1 MSHAEARVY
10 ASPVRV
16 LGALSCGRRAAYSW
30 PLAPDAH
37 DTLPLVALVEAL
49 SRPEAYPFPVE
60 RVDVLHTHVS
70 VLFFAGPRVYKVK
83 KPVDLGFLDFR
94 EPAARRRAC
103 AEEVRLNEALA
114 PGVYLGVAPIGRDER
129 GELRIGGPGEP
140 VEVAVEMVR
149 LPVDRM
155 LDRLLADDDVG
166 DEAIDELARLLAGFH
181 AAAGTGPGVDEHGSP
196 EAVAA
201 NVRENFAQ
209 TRGHV
214 AAPGEAA
221 PGGARTVSPALHAYL
236 EAEAERLLA
245 EDDAL
250 LRRRVAEGR
259 VRDGHGDL
267 HAGNVCLAPR
277 GTLVYDRIEF
287 AARFRCGDVA
297 CDLAFLTMDLDE
309 RGHHELSARLVR
321 RYVEASGDAEL
332 VGLLPFYE
340 QYRAIVRA
348 KVLGLAASDLAVPGE
363 ARERSRLDAVGYW
376 LLAAGYALPPALVL
390 TCGLPASGKSTVA
403 RELARALRAPLLA
416 SDARRKQLAGLT
428 PTARTGDAWE
438 EGIYSVDASDRV
450 YTSLLGDAGRSLDA
464 GRSVVVDAT
473 FAAEARRAPFLELA
487 DERGVPLLLV
497 EAVVPVDEAHRRL
510 AARRL
515 DRSAV
520 SDADVVVYERLRD
533 AYEPPGEV
541 PAEERVALESVGP
554 PVELAARAID
564 VLVGRARASG

>member
-1 MSHAEARVY
+1 M
-10 ASPVRV
+10 
-16 LGALSCGRRAAYSW
+16 
-30 PLAPDAH
+30 
-37 DTLPLVALVEAL
+37 
-49 SRPEAYPFPVE
+49 
-60 RVDVLHTHVS
+60 LHTHVS

-94 EPAARRRAC
+94 TPEARRGAC
-103 AEEVRLNEALA
+103 EAEVRLNEPLA
-114 PGVYLGVAPIGRDER
+114 PGVYLGVVPIARDPD
-129 GELRIGGPGEP
+129 GELRVGAAGEP
-140 VEVAVEMVR
+140 VEVAVEMAR
-149 LPVDRM
+149 LPAERM
-155 LDRLLADDDVG
+155 LDRLLAEDEVG
-166 DEAIDELARLLAGFH
+166 GEAIDQVARLLAGFH
-181 AAAGTGPGVDEHGSP
+181 AAAATGPGVDEHGTP
-196 EAVAA
+196 AAVAA

-209 TRGHV
+209 TCGSV
-214 AAPGEAA
+214 AASGTAA

-236 EAEAERLLA
+236 EAEAERLLT

-259 VRDGHGDL
+259 IRDGHGDL

-277 GTLVYDRIEF
+277 GILVYDRIEF
-287 AARFRCGDVA
+287 SPRFRCGDVA
-297 CDLAFLTMDLDE
+297 CDLAFLAMDLDE
-309 RGHHELSARLVR
+309 RGHHELSDRLVA

-348 KVLGLAASDLAVPGE
+348 KVLGLAASDPAVPGE
-363 ARERSRLDAVGYW
+363 TRERSRLDAVGYW

-390 TCGLPASGKSTVA
+390 TCGLPASGKSTLA

-438 EGIYSVDASDRV
+438 EGIYSVNASDRV
-450 YTSLLGDAGRSLDA
+450 YASLLGDAGRALDA

-473 FAAEARRAPFLELA
+473 FAAEARRAPFLDLA

-497 EAVVPVDEAHRRL
+497 EAVVAVDEAHRRL

-515 DRSAV
+515 DRQQV
-520 SDADVVVYERLRD
+520 SDADVVVYERLRE

-541 PAEERVALESVGP
+541 PAEERVAIESDGP

-564 VLVGRARASG
+564 ALVARAVAAA